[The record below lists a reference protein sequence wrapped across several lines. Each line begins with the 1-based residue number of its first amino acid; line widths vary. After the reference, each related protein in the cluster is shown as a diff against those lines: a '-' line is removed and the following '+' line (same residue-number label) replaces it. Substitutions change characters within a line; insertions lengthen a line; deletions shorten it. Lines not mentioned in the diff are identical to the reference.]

1 MGRNNL
7 KRQATSIATA
17 SLLVAACA
25 GPAVYEPAAG
35 ASVSTITFDRGDAKA
50 MALTFYSNGGNCTE
64 KRTLPGGS
72 AFWDGKP
79 ISLEAGREYAFGMF
93 TITDSSVGWMT
104 APLGFV
110 TLSSTTCD
118 MQILSFRP
126 QANARYKLSY
136 RTDPGQKRCTT
147 SLTRV
152 GFDGREAP
160 EPSFRQRQPIKTD
173 GSGAAECAP

>member
-1 MGRNNL
+1 MRS
-7 KRQATSIATA
+7 QIAFT
-17 SLLVAACA
+17 VAASVLIAGCA
-25 GPAVYEPAAG
+25 GPAVYAPTVG
-35 ASVSTITFDRGDAKA
+35 APVSTMTLDRGDAKA
-50 MALTFYSNGGNCTE
+50 MALTFYANGSNCTE

-79 ISLEAGREYAFGMF
+79 ISMEAGREYAFGML
-93 TITDSSVGWMT
+93 TVADTNIGWFT

-110 TLSSTTCD
+110 TLSSSTCD

-126 QANARYKLSY
+126 QAGMNYRLSY
-136 RTDPGQKRCTT
+136 RTDHAQKKCYT

-152 GFDGREAP
+152 GADGRETP

-173 GSGAAECAP
+173 GSGAPECAP